1 MDDAWVAWKQKV
13 KEIAINEWKKEKRK
27 RNSLRKKLME
37 LRLSLAEVL
46 RFNPN
51 NEEARRMNDVAKEEL
66 EAKERATEKEEF
78 WAKNG
83 ERDVSEHSSVWK
95 ENNQE
100 NNHCALLVKT
110 VEESEA
116 EVLNGLKTLCK
127 DEETN
132 EEAAETMRQGLP
144 KLWDVA
150 RRYALRGSL

>member
-1 MDDAWVAWKQKV
+1 MV
-13 KEIAINEWKKEKRK
+13 
-27 RNSLRKKLME
+27 
-37 LRLSLAEVL
+37 
-46 RFNPN
+46 
-51 NEEARRMNDVAKEEL
+51 
-66 EAKERATEKEEF
+66 
-78 WAKNG
+78 
-83 ERDVSEHSSVWK
+83 RDVSEHSSVWK

-150 RRYALRGSL
+150 PEIARTVERPFQFEEFEEAAKRCGRRRTPGEDGIPSEVWLTQRFLVDSSV